1 MLQPVYTKQFRKDI
15 KRIEKSGIKGI
26 EKLKTA
32 IRLLSDEETLALLYR
47 DHALRGNFKDRRE
60 CHIEPN
66 WLLVYKIDSK
76 NKTIIF
82 ERTGSHSDIFE

>member
-1 MLQPVYTKQFRKDI
+1 MLQPVYTKQFRKDL
-15 KRIEKSGIKGI
+15 KRIEKSGIKDI

-32 IRLLSDEETLALLYR
+32 IRLLIDKETLALSYR
-47 DHALRGNFKDRRE
+47 DHALMGNFRDRRE
-60 CHIEPN
+60 CHIEPD

-82 ERTGSHSDIFE
+82 ERTGSHADIFE